1 MNNKGVTMVTVIV
14 MIIVMLIIATVSI
27 VAGNKIIVSSKEY
40 KVEQE
45 LQSVKAAVLRK
56 KSEVNMAGTLI
67 PVGESY
73 VGIKDPIL
81 KNDETGTLVATGW
94 YLLDE
99 ENLEKLGVY
108 DVSTRYIANY
118 DYEEVLSTQDTD
130 YIELYMVIEFMYEYI
145 DMNSVAGEMLKNKSD
160 ADSSG
165 KMVKNKDTGDL
176 YGTGWYLLKKN
187 TSGSTGDFPAKYS
200 SYINHDYL
208 INFNTA
214 KYVKVTS
221 DFEEI

>member
-56 KSEVNMAGTLI
+56 KTEVNMAGTLI
-67 PVGESY
+67 PNGESY

-81 KNDETGTLVATGW
+81 KSDESGTLVATGW
-94 YLLDE
+94 YLLEE
-99 ENLEKLGVY
+99 ENLEKLGVH
-108 DVSTRYIANY
+108 DASSRYIANY
-118 DYEEVLSTQDTD
+118 DYEEVLSTKDTD
-130 YIELYMVIEFMYEYI
+130 YIESYMVIEFMHEYI
-145 DMNSVAGEMLKNKSD
+145 NMDLVAGEMLKNKSD
-160 ADSSG
+160 VDTSA
-165 KMVKNKDTGDL
+165 KMVKNKDTGEL
-176 YGTGWYLLKKN
+176 YGTDWYLVKKEN
-187 TSGSTGDFPAKYS
+187 FTGKYS
-200 SYINHDYL
+200 TYITHDYL

-221 DFEEI
+221 AFEEI